1 MQHRTLSLGQATRFE
16 AQRVAMCLPCSGKMI
31 CLIFLNSGFMLV
43 GLRFLGPILA
53 DCTGVRAHV
62 STETLHM
69 KPVLPPA
76 LAKNIWN
83 GESFLGCSR
92 GDCYQAGPG
101 CVYTKWPKNF
111 IEAKQCCPNHVRRDV
126 HGAAETLGLDEL
138 GARCCDGSTPKQLR
152 KIHYTPPCAQ
162 PPSSSRT
169 YVDQN
174 QDPFVGL
181 RELSKAHMPV

>member
-92 GDCYQAGPG
+92 GDCYQRDQAAFTLNGPR
-101 CVYTKWPKNF
+101 TLL
-111 IEAKQCCPNHVRRDV
+111 KQNNAAQIMSGVMSTAPQRRLALTNWAQGVAMVQRQSSYGKFTTHHHALNLLVRR
-126 HGAAETLGLDEL
+126 GLTLI
-138 GARCCDGSTPKQLR
+138 RIKTP
-152 KIHYTPPCAQ
+152 
-162 PPSSSRT
+162 S
-169 YVDQN
+169 
-174 QDPFVGL
+174 
-181 RELSKAHMPV
+181 